1 MSKVTRR
8 LAGVLFSRG
17 ETLNIQIAVI
27 SLRAEDV
34 SAAIHFYRDV
44 IGLPLQHHSGAD
56 RPHFDLGGAAL
67 TIIRGR
73 PALPSD
79 AEPRYP
85 VVAFSVPD
93 LDQAVERLTVHG
105 VALPWGVETNA
116 SGKWAMFHDPAGN
129 LIELVEFNPAS
140 RRMLFT
146 Q

>member
-44 IGLPLQHHSGAD
+44 IGLPMQHHSGAD
-56 RPHFDLGGAAL
+56 RPHFALGGAAL
-67 TIIRGR
+67 TIVHGR

-79 AEPRYP
+79 AETRFP

-93 LDQAVERLTVHG
+93 L
-105 VALPWGVETNA
+105 
-116 SGKWAMFHDPAGN
+116 DPAGN
-129 LIELVEFNPAS
+129 LIELVEFNQKDEES
-140 RRMLFT
+140 G
-146 Q
+146 